1 MHRSPLS
8 SSTSY
13 ELSSTFIFKR
23 NFLYFTELRE
33 IANYE
38 MDTLHNVAL
47 LILLVECGQE
57 KQVISLQPLAI
68 AIVSKLF

>member
-13 ELSSTFIFKR
+13 ELSPIFIFKR

-33 IANYE
+33 IANHE

-57 KQVISLQPLAI
+57 KQVISLQPLTI